1 MGYGCLLDQIGGSVT
16 RNPYAAQRNTE
27 LRGSD
32 FTGLHSAKRGR
43 KKESGYFIATF
54 FFLTLFSFFFSFFRF
69 CLTLVIMHI
78 YDVLYFVHIEITMKQ
93 ATFTE
98 VRNHAKQYFDIVES
112 GETVRVLRNGKP
124 IADIVPVVPDLPS
137 WKRRKA
143 QPLVLDGVS
152 VSRMILEER
161 EAGL

>member
-1 MGYGCLLDQIGGSVT
+1 
-16 RNPYAAQRNTE
+16 
-27 LRGSD
+27 
-32 FTGLHSAKRGR
+32 
-43 KKESGYFIATF
+43 
-54 FFLTLFSFFFSFFRF
+54 
-69 CLTLVIMHI
+69 
-78 YDVLYFVHIEITMKQ
+78 MKQ

-98 VRNHAKQYFDIVES
+98 VRNHAKQYFDIVAS

-124 IADIVPVVPDLPS
+124 IADIVPIMAELPS

-152 VSRMILEER
+152 ISRMILEER

>member
-1 MGYGCLLDQIGGSVT
+1 
-16 RNPYAAQRNTE
+16 
-27 LRGSD
+27 
-32 FTGLHSAKRGR
+32 
-43 KKESGYFIATF
+43 
-54 FFLTLFSFFFSFFRF
+54 
-69 CLTLVIMHI
+69 
-78 YDVLYFVHIEITMKQ
+78 MKQ

-98 VRNHAKQYFDIVES
+98 VRNHAKAYFDIVEA
-112 GETVRVLRNGKP
+112 GEAVRVLRNGKP
-124 IADIVPVVPDLPS
+124 IADIVPIVADLPS